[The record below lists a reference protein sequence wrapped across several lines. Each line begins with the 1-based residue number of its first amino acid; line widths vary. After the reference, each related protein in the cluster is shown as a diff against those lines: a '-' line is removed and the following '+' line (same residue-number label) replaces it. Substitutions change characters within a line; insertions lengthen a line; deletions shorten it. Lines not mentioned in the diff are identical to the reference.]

1 MAFLRVNGLRSV
13 EFGTPGPMRIRLN
26 NLIINGNKRATGGLL
41 KEDYMDE
48 GEEIEFVGERLA
60 ILDNDEKQ
68 IGIMKVTRVEVLE
81 FKDVPT
87 EFALAGVIEVT
98 PIAKASASPIAT
110 LLLVRCFMDTLFR
123 KVGRVGRLSF
133 RLPPRFWP
141 LCVNDFISVPPS
153 LWLGLLKSMML
164 R

>member
-26 NLIINGNKRATGGLL
+26 NLIINGNKRATAGLL

-60 ILDNDEKQ
+60 ILDNDQKQ
-68 IGIMKVTRVEVLE
+68 VGIIKVTRVEVLE

-87 EFALAGVIEVT
+87 EFALAEAEGDLSGDDFRQSHSKFWSSIGVDVKPETKVVT
-98 PIAKASASPIAT
+98 VYFD
-110 LLLVRCFMDTLFR
+110 LE
-123 KVGRVGRLSF
+123 
-133 RLPPRFWP
+133 
-141 LCVNDFISVPPS
+141 
-153 LWLGLLKSMML
+153 
-164 R
+164 